1 MLTTTPAEILRR
13 IRKIEILT
21 RNSVSEIFRGEYHS
35 SFKGQGLEFAEVREY
50 QPGDSFRSVDWN
62 VSARLGY
69 PYVKL
74 YKETRELNILF
85 IVDISASQDFGTREM
100 LKKERVAEL
109 VALLSF
115 SAVSNNDKI
124 GMVMF
129 SSRLEKYLPPRK
141 GRNRALELLRDIL
154 YLEPVERRTD
164 LASAFEYASLVLKKR
179 SVVFILSDFQD
190 SNYEKKLRY
199 LASKHD
205 VIALQVLDSSELELP
220 KAGVLGLVD
229 PETGHSMYVN
239 TSDPTLR
246 KAYAASVK
254 SQREKLAE
262 SFRQMRVDHLL
273 ITSTDSSVKIMR
285 DFFERRKRQLR
296 KRL

>member
-1 MLTTTPAEILRR
+1 MLTQTPAEILRR
-13 IRKIEILT
+13 IRKIEIFT

-62 VSARLGY
+62 VSARMGY

-74 YKETRELNILF
+74 FKETRELNILF
-85 IVDISASQDFGTREM
+85 IVDVSASQDYGTHEM
-100 LKKERVAEL
+100 LKKERVAEI

-129 SSRLEKYLPPRK
+129 SSQLEKYLPPRK

-154 YLEPVERRTD
+154 YLQPKEPRTD

-179 SVVFILSDFQD
+179 SVVFILSDFRD
-190 SNYEKKLRY
+190 EGYEKQLRY

-205 VIALQVLDSSELELP
+205 VIALQVLDPSELALP
-220 KAGVLGLVD
+220 NAGVLSLVD
-229 PETGHSMYVN
+229 PETGHTMYVN
-239 TSDPTLR
+239 TSDPALR
-246 KAYAASVK
+246 KAFENKAK
-254 SQREKLAE
+254 TERLKLAE
-262 SFRQMRVDHLL
+262 SLKQMRVEHII
-273 ITSTDSSVKIMR
+273 ITGLESSVKILR
-285 DFFERRKRQLR
+285 DFFERRRRQKRQR
-296 KRL
+296 

>member
-21 RNSVSEIFRGEYHS
+21 RSSVSEIFRGEYHS

-62 VSARLGY
+62 VSARMGY

-74 YKETRELNILF
+74 FKETRELNILF
-85 IVDISASQDFGTREM
+85 IVDVSASQDFGTREM
-100 LKKERVAEL
+100 LKKERVAEI

-124 GMVMF
+124 GMVMY
-129 SSRLEKYLPPRK
+129 SSCLEKYLPPRK

-154 YLEPVERRTD
+154 YLEPRERRTN
-164 LASAFEYASLVLKKR
+164 LSAAFEYASLILKKR

-190 SNYEKKLRY
+190 RDFDKKLRV

-205 VIALQVLDSSELELP
+205 VIALQVLDASELELP
-220 KAGVLGLVD
+220 RAGVLSLVD
-229 PETGHSMYVN
+229 PETGHSIYVN
-239 TSDPTLR
+239 TSDPALR
-246 KAYAASVK
+246 KAYAARAK
-254 SQREKLAE
+254 AERERLAKI
-262 SFRQMRVDHLL
+262 FKDTRVDHLL
-273 ITSTDSSVKIMR
+273 ITGTDSSVRVLR
-285 DFFERRKRQLR
+285 DFFERRKRQMR
-296 KRL
+296 KR